1 MTIEIKKSKKPIDYA
16 LAIKDLEKRLA
27 LVKNNKGRELIWI
40 LEHKEVF
47 TGGSSYNKKE
57 IIDKSIKII
66 NTKRGGKITHHSP
79 GQLIFYFVIDLNKRK
94 KDIRKFI
101 NIIEK
106 SIIETLN
113 EYKIDSFSDR
123 ENIGIWIKQKGL
135 QKKIAAIGIRVS
147 KWIAFH
153 GFAININNDLNPYKK
168 IIPCGIKNKEITNLI
183 SIKKQSYISL
193 KNKILKNFIKNLK
206 TLNV

>member
-1 MTIEIKKSKKPIDYA
+1 MNSVLDAE
-16 LAIKDLEKRLA
+16 
-27 LVKNNKGRELIWI
+27 
-40 LEHKEVF
+40 
-47 TGGSSYNKKE
+47 TG
-57 IIDKSIKII
+57 
-66 NTKRGGKITHHSP
+66 
-79 GQLIFYFVIDLNKRK
+79 
-94 KDIRKFI
+94 
-101 NIIEK
+101 